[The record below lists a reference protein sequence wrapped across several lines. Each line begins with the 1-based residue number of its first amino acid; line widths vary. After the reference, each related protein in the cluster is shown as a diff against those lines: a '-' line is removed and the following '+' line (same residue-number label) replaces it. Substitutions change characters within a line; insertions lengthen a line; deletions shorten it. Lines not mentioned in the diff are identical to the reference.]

1 MTDNGRKGMEQGK
14 KTDSD
19 LLKSKITDSLVHKM
33 REESLKI
40 DFGKIVLNISPK
52 KIVMEYTRS
61 EQELVS
67 R

>member
-1 MTDNGRKGMEQGK
+1 MERGK
-14 KTDSD
+14 EPGANR
-19 LLKSKITDSLVHKM
+19 LKSKISDGLVHRM

-61 EQELVS
+61 EQEPVS
-67 R
+67 L

>member
-1 MTDNGRKGMEQGK
+1 MRKEA
-14 KTDSD
+14 
-19 LLKSKITDSLVHKM
+19 
-33 REESLKI
+33 LKI
-40 DFGKIVLNISPK
+40 KFGKIVLNISPN